1 MMVYKARKI
10 NRLAINKQ
18 EVRMVVIKGVEFTKE
33 EIIEIEALDQEI
45 IYRNIINLSGIKD
58 ALKLEIFCLEDEIK
72 NVFPDTVGVL
82 VEMDEIS
89 ENGKD
94 NKTTIKRDEVERNK
108 AERIEKIREKKA
120 LLHGILIKIQRLI
133 QHENNERIKEAI
145 SFYFQLYY

>member
-1 MMVYKARKI
+1 MVYKARKI